1 MHRPNRAKRSRR
13 GRSWGKTVS
22 DVVVGAPTMVAAVL
36 ASPLLRRRF
45 NRWGVTDD
53 ELTSQMPGDELVTQ
67 PQLGY
72 TRAITIDA
80 PPTTVWPWLAQIG
93 QGRGGLY
100 SYDALENLVGCNI
113 HSTDQI
119 LDEHQQLDISD
130 IIRSGPD
137 NYPCWMVMAIK
148 PTEHLVLLGAGTPAD
163 LSVPD
168 TPPAVTPPKDDVA
181 ATWQWQLRPHAN
193 RAQTRLLVRQRLTYS
208 PGQAVIWRLVE
219 PINFAMEHK
228 MLKGLK
234 TRAESHPSARA

>member
-1 MHRPNRAKRSRR
+1 
-13 GRSWGKTVS
+13 
-22 DVVVGAPTMVAAVL
+22 MVAAVL

-45 NRWGVTDD
+45 NRWGATDD
-53 ELTSQMPGDELVTQ
+53 ELTSQMPGDELVPQ
-67 PQLGY
+67 PKLGY

-80 PPTTVWPWLAQIG
+80 PPTTVWPWLVQIG

-119 LDEHQQLDISD
+119 LDEHQQLGVGD

-137 NYPCWMVMAIK
+137 NFPCWMVMAIK

-163 LSVPD
+163 MSVPD
-168 TPPAVTPPKDDVA
+168 TPPDVIPPKDDAA

-193 RAQTRLLVRQRLTYS
+193 QTQNPPHRAATPHLQPRPGRHLATRRTHQLRDGTQNAQRPQDTGRKPSLS
-208 PGQAVIWRLVE
+208 
-219 PINFAMEHK
+219 
-228 MLKGLK
+228 KGLRK
-234 TRAESHPSARA
+234 TPVASAEF

>member
-1 MHRPNRAKRSRR
+1 
-13 GRSWGKTVS
+13 
-22 DVVVGAPTMVAAVL
+22 MVAAVL

-53 ELTSQMPGDELVTQ
+53 ELTSEMPGDELVPQ

-119 LDEHQQLDISD
+119 LDEYQQLDVGD

-137 NYPCWMVMAIK
+137 NFPCWMVMATK

-168 TPPAVTPPKDDVA
+168 TPPAVIPPKDYAA

-193 RAQTRLLVRQRLTYS
+193 QTRTRLIVRQRLTYS
-208 PGQAVIWRLVE
+208 AGQAAIWRLVE